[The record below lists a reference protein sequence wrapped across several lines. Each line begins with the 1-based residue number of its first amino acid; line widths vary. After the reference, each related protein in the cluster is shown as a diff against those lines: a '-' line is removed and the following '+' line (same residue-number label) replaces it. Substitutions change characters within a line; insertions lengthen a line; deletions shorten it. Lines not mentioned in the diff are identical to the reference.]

1 MPDALFHNY
10 PSRIVELAAAS
21 RLPTMYD
28 RPDFVEAGG
37 LMSYAVNVSDLSRQ
51 AARYVDRILKGSKP
65 AELSL
70 EEPTRY
76 ELTINL
82 STAKALGL
90 TIPPSVLVRAD
101 KTIK

>member
-1 MPDALFHNY
+1 
-10 PSRIVELAAAS
+10 
-21 RLPTMYD
+21 MYD

-37 LMSYAVNVSDLSRQ
+37 LISYAVNIPDLSRQ

-82 STAKALGL
+82 SAAKALGL

-101 KTIK
+101 KVIK